1 MIKRRSEAPWVRGWH
16 GIKKKRGLKGLGNK
30 IWPLMKPHLIYSE
43 ENMGPTYPALTGLPT
58 SPGTE
63 ETIPV
68 CSLIGLLVLPI
79 HHTEYTQNTN
89 SVIPFSFQDHELR
102 IDGLPGLS
110 NSYSYHRTPGSAH
123 TE

>member
-1 MIKRRSEAPWVRGWH
+1 MIKSGSEAPWVRGRH

-30 IWPLMKPHLIYSE
+30 IWPPMRPHLIYSE
-43 ENMGPTYPALTGLPT
+43 ENMGTTYPSLTGLPK

-79 HHTEYTQNTN
+79 HHTENIQNTLN
-89 SVIPFSFQDHELR
+89 TNPVIPFPFQDHELLTDR
-102 IDGLPGLS
+102 LLGL
-110 NSYSYHRTPGSAH
+110 SYSYS
-123 TE
+123 